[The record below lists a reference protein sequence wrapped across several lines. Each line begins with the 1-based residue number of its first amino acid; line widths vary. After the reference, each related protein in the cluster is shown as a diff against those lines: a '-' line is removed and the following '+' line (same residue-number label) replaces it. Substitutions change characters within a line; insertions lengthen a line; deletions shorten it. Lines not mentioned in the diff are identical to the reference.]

1 MRVLVL
7 GSAAGGGFPQWNC
20 NCRVCQAARA
30 GNGRARPRT
39 QSSIAAS
46 ADGQRWVL
54 FNASPDLRQQITENP
69 ALHPQ
74 AQHPKAQHPQD
85 GARHSPIAA
94 VVLTNADVD
103 HIAGLLTLR
112 ESQPFVLYASERV
125 QAALDSNPIF
135 RILNPRFVRRET
147 LALGQALRLRGS
159 DGAELGLTVEPFA
172 VPGKIALYLE
182 NPEAGDNFGTEDG
195 DTIGLRVLTPDTG
208 KSFYYIPGCAALDA
222 PLCARL
228 EGAPLVLF
236 DGTFYENQEMVAG
249 GLGHKTGQRMG
260 HLNISGPEGTMARFE
275 ALDVGRR
282 IFIHI
287 NNSNPILLEDSAER
301 AAVVAAGW
309 EVAYD
314 GQELVL

>member
-1 MRVLVL
+1 MRILVL

-39 QSSIAAS
+39 QSSIAVS
-46 ADGQRWVL
+46 ADGQAWAL

-74 AQHPKAQHPQD
+74 ALHPQD
-85 GARHSPIAA
+85 GARHSPISA

-112 ESQPFVLYASERV
+112 ESQPFVLYASGRV
-125 QAALDSNPIF
+125 QAALDANPIF
-135 RILNPRFVRRET
+135 RILNPRFVRHEA
-147 LALGQALRLRGS
+147 LALGRELKLQGP

-182 NPEAGDNFGTEDG
+182 NPEAGDNFGTEAG
-195 DTIGLRVLTPDTG
+195 DTIGLRVSAPETG

-222 PLCARL
+222 PLRARL
-228 EGAPLVLF
+228 EGAALVLF
-236 DGTFYENQEMVAG
+236 DGTLYENQEMVVG

-260 HLNISGPEGTMARFE
+260 HLNISGPGGTVAGFE
-275 ALDVGRR
+275 ALGVGRR

-287 NNSNPILLEDSAER
+287 NNSNPILLEDSPER
-301 AAVVAAGW
+301 AEVAAAGW

-314 GQELVL
+314 GQEIGL